1 MLDRLTL
8 ERRQGT
14 AFALRAGSYAGSLA
28 VAVLLSLAVLVASG
42 VPTGALWQELVV
54 QVLLSPAGQ
63 AQLLTVATPMLLVG
77 LAAAVCLRL
86 RFWNIGIEGQ
96 LLFGGIFATWVALT
110 DFGGALRLPIMLAA
124 AALGGALWVAGPLL
138 LKMRLGVSEVIT
150 TLLATNVAFLYLQHL
165 LFGAFGDPSFN
176 FPSSPVFDAAERL
189 PRLGF
194 GSVHAG
200 LFLALACVLGA
211 AWVAHRT
218 RFGFAS
224 RFAGDNPDAA
234 RAIGFAT
241 GRVTVV
247 SVLAGGALAGLAGG
261 VVVTGTE
268 FRLSQQ
274 IGLHAT
280 FNGIVIAAL
289 ARNEPLWLVPV
300 AVLIAGLTVA
310 AASLKVFYGV
320 SEGVVLVIQG
330 LILLCLVS
338 GQFLTAYRVGWA
350 GPGARA

>member
-8 ERRQGT
+8 ERRQG
-14 AFALRAGSYAGSLA
+14 ASFALRTGSYAGSL
-28 VAVLLSLAVLVASG
+28 VLAVLLSLGVLVASG

-54 QVLLSPAGQ
+54 QVVASPSGQ
-63 AQLLTVATPMLLVG
+63 AQLLTIATPMLLVG
-77 LAAAVCLRL
+77 LSAAVCLRL

-96 LLFGGIFATWVALT
+96 LLLGGICATWVALT
-110 DFGGALRLPIMLAA
+110 DLGGAYRLPLMLLAA
-124 AALGGALWVAGPLL
+124 MFGGALWVAGPLF
-138 LKMRLGVSEVIT
+138 LKLRLGVSEVIT
-150 TLLATNVAFLYLQHL
+150 TLLTTNIAFLFLQHL
-165 LFGAFGDPSFN
+165 LFGAFGDPTFN

-200 LFLALACVLGA
+200 LFIALACVLGTV
-211 AWVAHRT
+211 WVAHRT

-224 RFAGDNPDAA
+224 RFTGDNPAAA
-234 RAIGFAT
+234 RTIGFPT
-241 GRVTVV
+241 GRVMIV

-289 ARNEPLWLVPV
+289 ARNEPLWIIPV
-300 AVLIAGLTVA
+300 SALIAGLTVA

-320 SEGVVLVIQG
+320 SEGIVLVIQG

-338 GQFLTAYRVGWA
+338 GQFLTEYRVSWTAKGV
-350 GPGARA
+350 RT